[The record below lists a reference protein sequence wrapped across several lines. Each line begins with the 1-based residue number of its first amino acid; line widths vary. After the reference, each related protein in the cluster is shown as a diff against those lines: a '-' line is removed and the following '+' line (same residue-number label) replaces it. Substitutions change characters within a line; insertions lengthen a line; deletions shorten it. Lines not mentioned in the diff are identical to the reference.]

1 MSQDVARP
9 SLADALTERML
20 ELIRSDGL
28 RAGDRLPSARELS
41 QRFAVTT
48 PTLREALRRL
58 EATGAI
64 QLRHGSGI
72 YVGADLE
79 RVVIPNPNVRMLE
92 SDRLLQLLDARL
104 LIEPPLAGRAAR
116 LSEPADIDVL
126 RAILD
131 QAGADLAAV
140 AHEADAQPPN
150 PQSPNPRAAG
160 RSAAG
165 RPGTGRPGTGR
176 PGTGRSAAD
185 AQGAEARLHKANMA
199 FHREVAGVAGNSVL
213 CEVID
218 SLLSV
223 HASEQREIQRI
234 FDDRTRDFEEHKSI
248 LGAIEAGAEREAES
262 LMRAHL
268 ADVKHVIEQRIA

>member
-1 MSQDVARP
+1 MSQNVARP

-20 ELIRSDGL
+20 ELIRSGGL

-79 RVVIPNPNVRMLE
+79 RVVIPNPNVRELE
-92 SDRLLQLLDARL
+92 ADRLLQLLDARL
-104 LIEPPLAGRAAR
+104 LIEPPLAGRAAL
-116 LSEPADIDVL
+116 LSEPADVELL

-131 QAGADLAAV
+131 RAGADLGG
-140 AHEADAQPPN
+140 DAQ
-150 PQSPNPRAAG
+150 
-160 RSAAG
+160 
-165 RPGTGRPGTGR
+165 
-176 PGTGRSAAD
+176 D
-185 AQGAEARLHKANMA
+185 AEVRLNKANMS
-199 FHREVAGVAGNSVL
+199 FHSEVAGVAGNSVL

-223 HASEQREIQRI
+223 HTAEQRAIQRI
-234 FDDRTRDFEEHKSI
+234 FDDRVRDFEEHTAI
-248 LGAIEAGAEREAES
+248 LDAIEAGAQQEAES
-262 LMRAHL
+262 LMRSHL
-268 ADVKHVIEQRIA
+268 TDIRHVIEQRLA

>member
-20 ELIRSDGL
+20 DLIRAGGL
-28 RAGDRLPSARELS
+28 QAGDRLPSARELS

-79 RVVIPNPNVRMLE
+79 RVVIPNPNVRELE
-92 SDRLLQLLDARL
+92 ADRLLQLLDARL

-116 LSEPADIDVL
+116 RSRPADIELL
-126 RAILD
+126 RALLD
-131 QAGADLAAV
+131 QAGADLGS
-140 AHEADAQPPN
+140 DAQE
-150 PQSPNPRAAG
+150 
-160 RSAAG
+160 
-165 RPGTGRPGTGR
+165 
-176 PGTGRSAAD
+176 
-185 AQGAEARLHKANMA
+185 AETRLHKANMA

-223 HASEQREIQRI
+223 HASEQRAIQRI
-234 FDDRTRDFEEHKSI
+234 FDDRVRDFDEHTAI
-248 LGAIEAGAEREAES
+248 LAAIEAGEERDAES
-262 LMRAHL
+262 LMRSHL
-268 ADVKHVIEQRIA
+268 ADVKHVIEQRLA